1 MNMNKTRTR
10 IESTRR
16 RARGTLRNVSSR
28 ASRLPVTYAKA
39 WAREMGA
46 WTELATDVFDGS
58 VSLRDAFSGMMALSF
73 SGLQASV
80 DLGRE
85 VCELI
90 IHPISPSGALEFHL
104 DGKSESAD
112 PIELDVTPPVTLG
125 ELKATDLKNVDNPGG
140 PSIPASHVRFTTP
153 QAPSQP
159 VLVSLT
165 ELRDLVATLP
175 DGTYEGKIRKGGVEI
190 ATIRALVDN

>member
-1 MNMNKTRTR
+1 MNKTRTR

-46 WTELATDVFDGS
+46 WTDLATDVLDGC
-58 VSLRDAFSGMMALSF
+58 VSLGDAVSGMLALSF
-73 SGLQASV
+73 SGLQTSV

-90 IHPISPSGALEFHL
+90 IHPASPSGVLEFHL
-104 DGKSESAD
+104 DSDSESAD
-112 PIELDVTPPVTLG
+112 PVELDIAPPVTAA
-125 ELKATDLKNVDNPGG
+125 ELTATDLKNVDNPGG

-153 QAPSQP
+153 KAPSQP
-159 VLVSLT
+159 VLVSLINLR
-165 ELRDLVATLP
+165 ELVSQLP
-175 DGTYEGKIRKGGVEI
+175 DGVYEGKIRKGGVDV
-190 ATIRALVDN
+190 ATIRAHVDN